1 MDLPLP
7 RERSQGSWALG
18 QIGTSADII
27 MVVMMMV
34 IITSILGKWRR
45 ELKDGGGRKR
55 ICGGDKRG
63 ARLQSAVFGG
73 KPGWRQLLDPTID
86 LSISTRL

>member
-7 RERSQGSWALG
+7 RERSQGSWALD

-34 IITSILGKWRR
+34 IIASILGKWRR

-63 ARLQSAVFGG
+63 APAGEGESLEGSQDGDNS
-73 KPGWRQLLDPTID
+73 
-86 LSISTRL
+86 STSRST